1 MNRLIGK
8 SIGMLGLALALH
20 AAPVRAAET
29 ITYGSLP
36 DPGYDAVV
44 WAIENGKVS
53 DPSVTIKVERVSSI
67 PALMQAAMTQ
77 QFNLLPNGILSM
89 PQMRESGL
97 PIKIVSTL
105 LRYHPQGHSADLWV
119 KADSPYK
126 TMQDLKGKTI
136 AVSSVEAQNV
146 ISIRWVIAERLGMNA
161 DAVGG
166 DFRWVEMP
174 AAQFEAALAAGRVDA
189 AAFSNV
195 PSYTLTKGGAYR
207 SVLHGS
213 KELEQMYGG
222 PMPSLFLF
230 GYETDMNK
238 RPDAYVAASKL
249 LKASAQYVLK
259 NQDEVFGAVAPKY
272 KISKE
277 DLQTWFTTF
286 AQMPL
291 ALGPTD
297 KQVMMKAW
305 QSGFKMG
312 MLKKMPATPDELV
325 WSKAVME

>member
-1 MNRLIGK
+1 MKRLVGKCIGA
-8 SIGMLGLALALH
+8 LGLALALY
-20 AAPVRAAET
+20 AAPASAVET

-36 DPGYDAVV
+36 DPGYDAVA

-53 DPSVTIKVERVSSI
+53 DPNVTIKVERVSSI

-105 LRYHPQGHSADLWV
+105 LRYHPEGHSDDLWV
-119 KADSPYK
+119 KADSPIK
-126 TMQDLKGKTI
+126 TLQDLKGKTI
-136 AVSSVEAQNV
+136 AVTSGEAQNV
-146 ISIRWVIAERLGMNA
+146 ISIRWVIAERYGMNA
-161 DAVGG
+161 DIVGG

-174 AAQFEAALAAGRVDA
+174 QAQFESALKAGRVDA

-195 PSYTLTKGGAYR
+195 LSYTATKDGAYR

-213 KELEQMYGG
+213 KELEKMYGG
-222 PMPSLFLF
+222 PMPSLFIF
-230 GYETDMNK
+230 GYEGDMNK
-238 RPDAYVAASKL
+238 RPDAYVAAAKM
-249 LKASAQYVLK
+249 LKASADYVLK
-259 NQDEVFGAVAPKY
+259 HPDEVFAAVAPKY
-272 KISKE
+272 KISKQ
-277 DLQTWFTTF
+277 DVQTWFTTY

-297 KQVMMKAW
+297 KKVMMEAW
-305 QSGFKMG
+305 KSGAKMG
-312 MLKKMPATPDELV
+312 MIKKVPASPDELV